1 MGTILVLLVAQEASP
16 VTGELLRYLGPFAAS
31 VLIGGM
37 WVKDL
42 SQRLKSSV
50 EREQLLSDRLVELA
64 ERSTPLL
71 VTVADTLPKVVRELE
86 RRERRRE

>member
-1 MGTILVLLVAQEASP
+1 VTILYLALTAQETAVS
-16 VTGELLRYLGPFAAS
+16 GELLRYLGPFAAAA
-31 VLIGGM
+31 LALGM
-37 WVKDL
+37 WIRDL
-42 SQRLKSSV
+42 SQRLKASV

-71 VTVADTLPKVVRELE
+71 STVADTLPKVVRELE

>member
-1 MGTILVLLVAQEASP
+1 MVVVLAQETP
-16 VTGELLRYLGPFAAS
+16 VSGELLRYLGPFAAAA
-31 VLIGGM
+31 LALGM
-37 WVKDL
+37 WIRDL

-50 EREQLLSDRLVELA
+50 AREQLLSDRLVELA

>member
-64 ERSTPLL
+64 ERSTPNSSA
-71 VTVADTLPKVVRELE
+71 VPNGSRTWSPRSSSWCLP
-86 RRERRRE
+86 

>member
-1 MGTILVLLVAQEASP
+1 VLALLLTLLAQEAP
-16 VTGELLRYLGPFAAS
+16 AATGDVLKTLGPFAAS

-71 VTVADTLPKVVRELE
+71 VTVADTLPKVIRELE